1 MKVNMAS
8 WDRVIRVLVGL
19 LLIALSLT
27 GIIGLW
33 GWIGVIPVAT
43 GLIGN
48 CPLYSILGF
57 STCKRCKADEK

>member
-27 GIIGLW
+27 GVIGLW